1 MGKNA
6 TNIYVPRL
14 VEKKI
19 PNYRFI
25 YYCSSSGIDFVCTN
39 FLI

>member
-1 MGKNA
+1 MCKNA
-6 TNIYVPRL
+6 TNIPRL
-14 VEKKI
+14 VDKKI

>member
-1 MGKNA
+1 MCKNA
-6 TNIYVPRL
+6 TNIPRL
-14 VEKKI
+14 VDKKI

-25 YYCSSSGIDFVCTN
+25 YYCSSSGNGIDFVCTN